1 MSHPRGPVSDQL
13 RCYQLLFG
21 KEPGDKLRMMLEWVI
36 LSMIVAS
43 ILAIILESVPSIH
56 SQYSEVFHGFEVF
69 SVGFFS
75 IEYLL
80 RLWCVPAGRTH
91 LGPSRARLSYVLSFH
106 GLVDLMAIL
115 PFYLH
120 TFVPGLDL
128 RFMRAVRML
137 RILKISHY
145 NTALEDLLAAIYEER
160 QSFFSAIYLLAIG
173 ILISACLMYTVEH
186 KAQPEHFSSIPA
198 AMWWSIVTL
207 TTVGYG
213 DVYPVTG
220 LGKILGAGTALLG
233 VCTVALLTGIIANSF
248 ANQMTRK
255 RAVFEAEVHKALAGD
270 RHIDDTEA
278 EALERLRIE
287 FNLTHQHA
295 RAIIHRVQ
303 EEIRGRHGHGQGHG
317 QDGSA

>member
-1 MSHPRGPVSDQL
+1 MSHHRGPVTVQL

-21 KEPGDKLRMMLEWVI
+21 KEPGDKGRLALEWVI
-36 LSMIVAS
+36 LTMIMAS
-43 ILAIILESVPSIH
+43 IVAIILESIPALHTSYA
-56 SQYSEVFHGFEVF
+56 QAFHGFEVF
-69 SVGFFS
+69 SVAFFS
-75 IEYLL
+75 LEYLV
-80 RLWCVPAGRTH
+80 RLWCAPAGRTH
-91 LGPSRARLSYVLSFH
+91 LTPARARLKYVLSFH
-106 GLVDLMAIL
+106 GIIDLLAIL

-120 TFVPGLDL
+120 TFGLELDL
-128 RFMRAVRML
+128 RFMRAIRML

-173 ILISACLMYTVEH
+173 ILISACLMYSVEH
-186 KAQPEHFSSIPA
+186 VAQPNHFSSIPA

-213 DVYPVTG
+213 DVYPITV

-233 VCTVALLTGIIANSF
+233 VCTVALLTGIVANSF

-255 RAVFEAEVHKALAGD
+255 RAVFEAEVHKALAMD
-270 RHIDDTEA
+270 QHIDETEA

-287 FNLTHQHA
+287 FNLTHEHA
-295 RAIIHRVQ
+295 RAIIKRVQ
-303 EEIRGRHGHGQGHG
+303 EEIRARHAHARSPDDQQHP
-317 QDGSA
+317 

>member
-1 MSHPRGPVSDQL
+1 MSHHRGPVSVQL

-21 KEPGDKLRMMLEWVI
+21 KEPGDRTRLAVEWLI
-36 LSMIVAS
+36 LGMIMASIVA
-43 ILAIILESVPSIH
+43 IVLESVPALHATYASA
-56 SQYSEVFHGFEVF
+56 FHAFEVF
-69 SVGFFS
+69 SVLFFS
-75 IEYLL
+75 VEYLL
-80 RLWCVPAGRTH
+80 RLWCVPAGRSHLTH
-91 LGPSRARLSYVLSFH
+91 GKARLSYVLSFH
-106 GLVDLMAIL
+106 GVVDLMAIL

-120 TFVPGLDL
+120 AFVPGLDL

-173 ILISACLMYTVEH
+173 ILISACLMYSVEH
-186 KAQPEHFSSIPA
+186 VAQPDHFASIPE

-213 DVYPVTG
+213 DVYPVTA

-233 VCTVALLTGIIANSF
+233 VCTVALLTGIVANSF

-255 RAVFEAEVHKALAGD
+255 RAVFEAEVHKALSED
-270 RHIDDTEA
+270 HRIDETES
-278 EALERLRIE
+278 EALERLRIQ
-287 FNLTHQHA
+287 FNLTREHA
-295 RAIIHRVQ
+295 HAIIKRVQ
-303 EEIRGRHGHGQGHG
+303 QEVQRRRV
-317 QDGSA
+317 

>member
-1 MSHPRGPVSDQL
+1 MSHHRGPVSVQL

-21 KEPGDKLRMMLEWVI
+21 KEPGDRTRAVVEWTI
-36 LSMIVAS
+36 LGMIMASIVA
-43 ILAIILESVPSIH
+43 IVLESVPALH
-56 SQYSEVFHGFEVF
+56 SEYSQTFHAFEAF
-69 SVGFFS
+69 SVAFFTV
-75 IEYLL
+75 EYLV
-80 RLWCVPAGRTH
+80 RLWSVPAGRRHTTAA
-91 LGPSRARLSYVLSFH
+91 RARLGYVLSFH

-120 TFVPGLDL
+120 AFLPGLDL

-186 KAQPEHFSSIPA
+186 KAQPEHFASIPA

-213 DVYPVTG
+213 DVYPITA
-220 LGKILGAGTALLG
+220 LGKLLGAGTALLG
-233 VCTVALLTGIIANSF
+233 VCTVALLTGIVANSF

-255 RAVFEAEVHKALAGD
+255 RAVFEAEVHKALAED
-270 RHIDDTEA
+270 RHIDETEA

-295 RAIIHRVQ
+295 QAIIKRVQ
-303 EEIRGRHGHGQGHG
+303 EEIRTRHSHQQFHPP
-317 QDGSA
+317 A

>member
-1 MSHPRGPVSDQL
+1 MSHHRGPVSVQL

-21 KEPGDKLRMMLEWVI
+21 KEPGDKARVALEWVI
-36 LSMIVAS
+36 LSMIVVS
-43 ILAIILESVPSIH
+43 IVAIILESVPSLH
-56 SQYSEVFHGFEVF
+56 TPYAEAFHGFEFF
-69 SVGFFS
+69 SVAFFS
-75 IEYLL
+75 IEYLF
-80 RLWCVPAGRTH
+80 RLWCAPAGRTH
-91 LGPSRARLSYVLSFH
+91 LTPTRARLKYVLSFH
-106 GLVDLMAIL
+106 GIIDLLAIL

-120 TFVPGLDL
+120 AFGLELDL

-173 ILISACLMYTVEH
+173 ILISACLMYSVEH
-186 KAQPEHFSSIPA
+186 VAQPNHFSSIPA

-213 DVYPVTG
+213 DVYPITV

-233 VCTVALLTGIIANSF
+233 VCTVALLTGIVANSF

-255 RAVFEAEVHKALAGD
+255 RAVFEAEVHKALALD
-270 RHIDDTEA
+270 HHIDVTEA

-287 FNLTHQHA
+287 FNLTHEHA
-295 RAIIHRVQ
+295 RAIIKRVQ
-303 EEIRGRHGHGQGHG
+303 EEIRARHIHARSPDDQQH
-317 QDGSA
+317 A

>member
-1 MSHPRGPVSDQL
+1 MSHHRGPVSVQL

-21 KEPGDKLRMMLEWVI
+21 KEPGDRGRFYLELLI

-43 ILAIILESVPSIH
+43 IAAIILESVPSLHDQFAVYFH
-56 SQYSEVFHGFEVF
+56 SFEVLSVAFF
-69 SVGFFS
+69 SV
-75 IEYLL
+75 EYLF
-80 RLWCVPAGRTH
+80 RLWCAPAGRTH
-91 LGPSRARLSYVLSFH
+91 LTPTRARLKYVLSFH
-106 GLVDLMAIL
+106 GVIDLLAIA

-120 TFVPGLDL
+120 AFGLELDL

-145 NTALEDLLAAIYEER
+145 NSALEDLLAAIYEER

-173 ILISACLMYTVEH
+173 ILISACLMYSVEH
-186 KAQPEHFSSIPA
+186 VAQPNHFSSIPA

-213 DVYPVTG
+213 DVYPITV

-233 VCTVALLTGIIANSF
+233 VCTVALLTGIVANSF

-255 RAVFEAEVHKALAGD
+255 RAVFEAEVHKALAMD
-270 RHIDDTEA
+270 QHIDETEA

-287 FNLTHQHA
+287 FNLTHEHA
-295 RAIIHRVQ
+295 RAIIKRVQ
-303 EEIRGRHGHGQGHG
+303 EEIRARHAHARSPDDQQH
-317 QDGSA
+317 S

>member
-1 MSHPRGPVSDQL
+1 MNHHRGPVSVQL

-21 KEPGDKLRMMLEWVI
+21 KEPGDRTRAFVEWLI
-36 LSMIVAS
+36 LGMITASIVA
-43 ILAIILESVPSIH
+43 IVLESVPALH
-56 SQYSEVFHGFEVF
+56 TEYRLVFHQFETF
-69 SVGFFS
+69 SVVFFTV
-75 IEYLL
+75 EYLL
-80 RLWCVPAGRTH
+80 RLWSVPAGRHH
-91 LGPSRARLSYVLSFH
+91 LGPAKARLGYMLSFH
-106 GLVDLMAIL
+106 GIVDLMAIL

-120 TFVPGLDL
+120 AFVPGLDL

-186 KAQPEHFSSIPA
+186 HAQPDHFSSIPA

-213 DVYPVTG
+213 DVYPITA
-220 LGKILGAGTALLG
+220 LGKLLGAGTALLG
-233 VCTVALLTGIIANSF
+233 VCTVALLTGIVANSF

-255 RAVFEAEVHKALAGD
+255 RAVFEAEVHKALAED
-270 RHIDDTEA
+270 RHIDETEA

-295 RAIIHRVQ
+295 HAIIKRVQ
-303 EEIRGRHGHGQGHG
+303 EEIRTRHSHQQSHPP
-317 QDGSA
+317 A

>member
-1 MSHPRGPVSDQL
+1 MSHHRGPVSVQL

-21 KEPGDKLRMMLEWVI
+21 KEPGDRGRFYLELVI

-43 ILAIILESVPSIH
+43 IVAIVLESVPSLH
-56 SQYSEVFHGFEVF
+56 DPFAVYFRGFEVF
-69 SVGFFS
+69 SVAFFS
-75 IEYLL
+75 VEYLL
-80 RLWCVPAGRTH
+80 RLWCAPAGRTH
-91 LGPSRARLSYVLSFH
+91 LTPTRARLKYVLSFH
-106 GLVDLMAIL
+106 GVIDLLAIA

-120 TFVPGLDL
+120 AFGLELDL

-145 NTALEDLLAAIYEER
+145 NSALEDLLAAIYEER

-173 ILISACLMYTVEH
+173 ILISACLMYSVEH
-186 KAQPEHFSSIPA
+186 VAQPNHFSSIPA

-213 DVYPVTG
+213 DVYPITV

-233 VCTVALLTGIIANSF
+233 VCTVALLTGIVANSF

-255 RAVFEAEVHKALAGD
+255 RAVFEAEVHKALAMD
-270 RHIDDTEA
+270 HHIDETEA

-287 FNLTHQHA
+287 FNLTHEHA
-295 RAIIHRVQ
+295 KAIIKRVQ
-303 EEIRGRHGHGQGHG
+303 EEIRARHAHARSPNDQQH
-317 QDGSA
+317 A